1 LVTATITALATRL
14 LDRERGRRRR
24 ALARDK
30 AVRAAHKTADAVD
43 ATARDASNGIR
54 GVLATLAML
63 RTALT
68 LDGARDVVLVERVR
82 PKLGTVVP
90 GYPELAMGAISSGG
104 VRVMNED
111 VVRGLGIPEDAIQTV
126 VQSEA
131 AERR

>member
-1 LVTATITALATRL
+1 MVTATITALATRL

-54 GVLATLAML
+54 GVRAML

-68 LDGARDVVLVERVR
+68 PDGARDVVLVERVR
-82 PKLGTVVP
+82 AKLGTVVSSASNRCWKRGGHAHMAGP
-90 GYPELAMGAISSGG
+90 CGERHSANGRPEATIMALA
-104 VRVMNED
+104 RY
-111 VVRGLGIPEDAIQTV
+111 R
-126 VQSEA
+126 A
-131 AERR
+131 AASAS